1 MNNVFK
7 KIFILLMIITT
18 IVVFNFAKDKP
29 KKKQISYPEWFTK
42 LPVSNEYVYAVGIGQ
57 KENLALSRE
66 AAILRARAEL
76 SRTIEVKISSM
87 IKDFIENSNYKN
99 KNSVLEFS
107 QSVSKQ
113 ISENVII
120 GSKIKDSFIDDSTTP
135 ETVIILMYISVKDIE
150 RSIEETKKKRE
161 SEYSKISTDLSLEKL
176 VSEIKG
182 NLKSTFGIKDKSE
195 GSTQVEKKDPL
206 NTENIKVN
214 QGKEPAWVKKFPAD
228 KNYFIGIGNG
238 GTLQQAQDAAINTLI
253 TQIKAKVKSELNDY
267 MREVKG
273 VTEEEV
279 TQSIK
284 ITVRET
290 VEDLELVDTW
300 YSVDKGYWV
309 YYRLNIEEYRKKQ
322 LQKMENAK
330 MNALDFLKKADEEN
344 DPALA
349 FRYAFMGYY
358 HIAPYVTNAL
368 KGTYNGKEIIIV
380 NELTAK
386 MQKIMKDFNITSTR
400 ENVSI
405 ARIAPTPV
413 EVKFKITNKGIAVS
427 NFPVRFRVN
436 KGGLEITEKSATD
449 YNGEVSCIVSKVKD
463 KSDMQSFVVELDLS
477 SFLEGTVEYED
488 EQDFY
493 MAKIL
498 NLGLP
503 SKEVIVQVEPLVF
516 NFVIK
521 MENDLLK
528 DPQYKSKI
536 EECAANFKNEFS
548 TKTGA
553 KFTDSNSKVTMI
565 MNFNAYINKSDMSG
579 QIFTRL
585 TVTVRIIDNTKNNE
599 VFSKATPE
607 IKEGSV
613 TELKSIQNAL
623 NTYLKDYNKKMVEK
637 VLEFFNN

>member
-1 MNNVFK
+1 MNIFLK
-7 KIFILLMIITT
+7 KMVIILMIIMT
-18 IVVFNFAKDKP
+18 IVALNFAKDKNP
-29 KKKQISYPEWFTK
+29 KKKKLNYPEWFTK
-42 LPVSNEYVYAVGIGQ
+42 LPVSNEYIYAVGTAQ
-57 KENLALSRE
+57 KDNLALSRE
-66 AAILRARAEL
+66 AAIVRARSEL
-76 SRTIEVKISSM
+76 SRTIEVKINSM
-87 IKDFIENSNYKN
+87 VKDFIESSSYKN
-99 KNSVLEFS
+99 KANIMEFS

-135 ETVIILMYISVKDIE
+135 ETVIVLMYISIKDIA
-150 RSIEETKKKRE
+150 RSLDETKKKRE
-161 SEYSKISTDLSLEKL
+161 SDYSKISTDLSFEKL

-182 NLKSTFGIKDKSE
+182 NLSSTFGFKDKST
-195 GSTQVEKKDPL
+195 SVTDSKEKKPL
-206 NTENIKVN
+206 YTDDIKIN
-214 QGKEPAWVKKFPAD
+214 QGQEPSWVKKFPAD
-228 KNYFIGIGNG
+228 KEYFIGIGNG
-238 GTLQQAQDAAINTLI
+238 KSLQQAQDAAINTLVS
-253 TQIKAKVKSELNDY
+253 QIKTRIKSEITDY
-267 MREVKG
+267 IKEVSG
-273 VTEEEV
+273 VTEESV

-330 MNALDFLKKADEEN
+330 MNALDFLRKADEEN

-368 KGTYNGKEIIIV
+368 KGIYNGKEVIIV

-386 MQKIMKDFNITSTR
+386 LQKIMKDFNITIK
-400 ENVSI
+400 NQNISI
-405 ARIAPTPV
+405 DRIAPTPV
-413 EVKFKITNKGIAVS
+413 EVKIKITNKGIAVS
-427 NFPVRFRVN
+427 NFPVRFISN
-436 KGGLEITEKSATD
+436 KGNFEITEKSSTD
-449 YNGEVSCIVSKVKD
+449 YNGEVSCIVSRIKD
-463 KSDMQSFVVELDLS
+463 KVDIGSFMVELDLR
-477 SFLEGTVEYED
+477 SFLEGTIEYEE

-493 MAKIL
+493 MQKIVS
-498 NLGLP
+498 LGLP
-503 SKEVIVQVEPLVF
+503 SKEVVVQVNPLIF

-528 DPQYKSKI
+528 NTQYKSKI

-548 TKTGA
+548 SKSGA
-553 KFTDSNSKVTMI
+553 NFTDSSSKLTMI
-565 MNFNAYINKSDMSG
+565 MNFNAYVNKSDMSG
-579 QIFTRL
+579 QTFTRL
-585 TVTVRIIDNTKNNE
+585 TVTVRIIDNTKNTE

-613 TELKSIQNAL
+613 TDLKSVQNAL
-623 NTYLKDYNKKMVEK
+623 NTYLNDYNKKMVEK
-637 VLEFFNN
+637 ILEFFK